1 MKILLIDDDV
11 DDQEIFVLALKSLYK
26 SVDILTAQDGMEA
39 LEILKI
45 FVPDC
50 IFLDLNMPRMGGK
63 ECLAEMRKLPPLKN
77 LPIVIYTTSS
87 LDSDKRE
94 TKKLGASDYI
104 TKECDINLLKKSLS
118 AFFNVH
124 KF

>member
-50 IFLDLNMPRMGGK
+50 IFL
-63 ECLAEMRKLPPLKN
+63 
-77 LPIVIYTTSS
+77 I
-87 LDSDKRE
+87 
-94 TKKLGASDYI
+94 
-104 TKECDINLLKKSLS
+104 
-118 AFFNVH
+118 
-124 KF
+124 

>member
-63 ECLAEMRKLPPLKN
+63 PTLINPLS
-77 LPIVIYTTSS
+77 PQ
-87 LDSDKRE
+87 
-94 TKKLGASDYI
+94 
-104 TKECDINLLKKSLS
+104 
-118 AFFNVH
+118 
-124 KF
+124 